1 MAASQRMILDPRFMG
16 KLHSIRK
23 KCYTKITSLSVSYA
37 TNPEPFLPGQGDYK
51 TAKKFDI
58 WSKPHSFT
66 CAQFHVT
73 GSVPDGYDPKELGI
87 IFNISGEGQMYD
99 KEGVPSIG
107 MTSKFTGLCNVL
119 QAHPAKTLVPLD
131 KVSDGKEID
140 FFMDAGYNG
149 LRCLGVVFSVDLV
162 KINQG
167 MKDFYYDYLFCAY
180 IYQAY
185 KYPEAKKILH
195 DAYAFFGKGDIAS
208 ARNILVPYIRT
219 YKGVDAEFYV
229 VGHSH
234 LDLVWLWPK
243 RETMRKSARTFSNQL
258 YNMEKYPGFVY
269 GASQPQQFDWIKEQ
283 HPGLFEKLKEAYK
296 SGQLELQ
303 GALWVESDTNLAG
316 GEALI
321 RQIKYGQKFWK
332 ENFGFASDVCWL
344 PDVFGYNGNLPQILS
359 KSGVHNFMT
368 IKLSWNNV
376 NKFPYHTF
384 RWLGIDG
391 SEVLVH
397 MPPSGN
403 YVGDG
408 TPACFEEADR
418 LNTEKNVKKILFEFG
433 VGDGGGGPN
442 ELQLE
447 MVKRETE
454 KEKPNVKFASSEQ
467 FFKDLR
473 AENYD
478 LPSYQGEL
486 YLEKHQGTYT
496 TQGKMKK
503 YNRKLEYLLATC
515 ESVWSRVYLKTGEYP
530 DEKIER
536 IWKDMLFYQFHD
548 SLPGSSIGRVYKEG
562 NAHQEQL
569 IEEVNKL
576 IEEGISRLDGEP
588 AVFNPAPVPFEGAFL
603 DGDNCYYL
611 SAPAFG
617 TAKAQPITTPNK
629 ELKIGNH
636 QLEND
641 CVKLAFENDGSFL
654 LFDKKQNKP
663 YGRYNQM
670 KIYCDPRIF
679 FNAWEIAPWYKY
691 LPRYSLRVISV
702 ENKIVGDALIR
713 TQVLKFGRSSVKQ
726 KITIFAGNPEIKIEN
741 VAVLNRRHHQLRC
754 DSKPLVYADNVT
766 CDIQYGNIK
775 RPTTNGN
782 SVDKAKFEI
791 CSHKYID
798 LNNGQSGIA
807 YMTDC
812 KYGSKVKNGK
822 VSLTLVR
829 NPIYPDPK
837 ADRGE
842 QSFTIAIYPYAG
854 EFASSE
860 VVKRSYQLNI
870 PLRAASKTVK
880 PLFDLHGNVICEL
893 SKKGDEDG
901 TIAFRLYE
909 PHGQSVNAKFIPKFK
924 YSVAY
929 DTDLQ
934 ENNKC
939 EVNLN
944 NLVFS
949 PFEIKTIV
957 FKVK

>member
-1 MAASQRMILDPRFMG
+1 MPASQKMILDPRFMS
-16 KLHSIRK
+16 KLAHIRK
-23 KCYTKITSLSVSYA
+23 KCYTKIKTLSVSYA
-37 TNPEPFLPGQGDYK
+37 TNSEPLSPGQGDYK
-51 TAKKFDI
+51 AAKKFDI
-58 WSKPHSFT
+58 WSGPHSFT

-73 GSVPDGYDPKELGI
+73 GSVPEGNDPKELGV
-87 IFNISGEGQMYD
+87 IFNISGEGLLFD
-99 KEGVPSIG
+99 KDGVPSIG

-119 QAHPAKTLVPLD
+119 QAHPAKTMVPLEY
-131 KVSDGKEID
+131 VSDGKEID
-140 FFMDAGYNG
+140 FFMDASYNG

-162 KINQG
+162 KINQEI
-167 MKDFYYDYLFCAY
+167 KDFYYDYLFCAY

-185 KYPEAKKILH
+185 KYPEAKKILA
-195 DAYAFFGKGDIAS
+195 DAYRLFKDDKIS
-208 ARNILVPYIRT
+208 QARELLVPYNKN
-219 YKGVDAEFYV
+219 YKGSDVEFYV

-243 RETMRKSARTFSNQL
+243 RETMRKSARTFTNQL
-258 YNMEKYPGFVY
+258 FNMKQYPGFVY
-269 GASQPQQFDWIKEQ
+269 GASQPQQFEWIKEQ
-283 HPGLFEKLKEAYK
+283 QPELFEKLKDAYK
-296 SGQLELQ
+296 SGQLDLQ

-332 ENFGFASDVCWL
+332 ENFGFTSDICWL
-344 PDVFGYNGNLPQILS
+344 PDVFGYNGNLPQILA

-384 RWLGIDG
+384 KWLGIDG

-403 YVGDG
+403 YNGDG
-408 TPACFEEADR
+408 TPACFEEAAR
-418 LNTEKNVKKILFEFG
+418 FNREKNVKKILFEFG

-447 MVKRETE
+447 MVKRELD
-454 KEKPNVKFASSEQ
+454 KEHPNVRYASSEQ
-467 FFKDLR
+467 YFKDLR

-503 YNRKLEYLLATC
+503 YNRRLEYLLAIC

-530 DEKIER
+530 DEKIEKL
-536 IWKDMLFYQFHD
+536 WKDMLFYQFHD

-569 IEEVNKL
+569 IEETNKL
-576 IEEGISRLDGEP
+576 IEEGIDKLSGSP
-588 AVFNPAPVPFEGAFL
+588 SVFNPAPVPFRGAFL
-603 DGDNCYYL
+603 DGEKCYTI
-611 SAPAFG
+611 STPAFG
-617 TAKAQPITTPNK
+617 TAKAEPVTAPNQA
-629 ELKIGNH
+629 LKINGH
-636 QLEND
+636 DIESD

-654 LFDKKQNKP
+654 LYDKKQNKP
-663 YGRYNQM
+663 YGRFNQM
-670 KIYCDPRIF
+670 KIYCDPRIL

-691 LPRYSLRVISV
+691 LPRYSFRVDSV

-713 TQVLKFGRSSVKQ
+713 TQVLKFGHSSVRQ

-741 VAVLNRRHHQLRC
+741 VAVLNRRHHQIRC
-754 DSKPLVYADNVT
+754 DSKPLVYSDNVT
-766 CDIQYGNIK
+766 CDIQFGNIK
-775 RPTTNGN
+775 RPTTERN
-782 SVDKAKFEI
+782 SIDKARYEI
-791 CSHKYID
+791 CSHKYLD
-798 LNNGQSGIA
+798 LNDGKSGIA
-807 YMTDC
+807 YMSDC

-822 VSLTLVR
+822 VIVTLVR

-842 QSFTIAIYPYAG
+842 QTFTMSIYPYAG
-854 EFASSE
+854 TFEESE
-860 VVKRSYQLNI
+860 VVARSYLLNI
-870 PLRAASKTVK
+870 PLRASQKEVGS
-880 PLFDLHGNVICEL
+880 LFELTGDVVCEL
-893 SKKGDEDG
+893 TKKGDVDG
-901 TIAFRLYE
+901 TIAFRIYE
-909 PHGQSVNAKFIPKFK
+909 PHGKAVRAKFIPKFK

-929 DTDLQ
+929 ATDLQ
-934 ENNKC
+934 ENNG
-939 EVNLN
+939 EPVDLN
-944 NLVFS
+944 NLVFE
-949 PFEIKTIV
+949 PFEIKTLV
-957 FKVK
+957 FAVR